1 MSESYHY
8 GQGKIEI
15 AERLAEGLGPWTW
28 IGDVSEMSGAPSE
41 ESFTHQES
49 YSGKKGSVR
58 KIYLGKTLLFNLTMF
73 QLDTENLARFMQG
86 TATSQTAGTVSAES
100 LGTVTAS
107 SVIELAHF
115 GVSDLVITD
124 SLADPGPATI
134 DPAHYEYDEFGTVT
148 FKTLPESPAPTMPL
162 KAAYSHSGYKQA
174 AFFNADRKEYAVRF
188 KGINLAEGGKNVL
201 VEFYK
206 CSSGLLN
213 QLSLITNGNQL
224 ASAQVQMEALLDT
237 SKPAD
242 GSLGQY
248 GRQVT
253 IGY

>member
-86 TATSQTAGTVSAES
+86 TATSQSAGTVSAES
-100 LGTVTAS
+100 LGTVTGS
-107 SVIELAHF
+107 SIIQLAHY

-124 SLADPGPATI
+124 SADPTPATI
-134 DPAHYEYDEFGTVT
+134 AASHYDYDEFGTVT
-148 FKTLPESPAPTMPL
+148 FKSLPNSPAPTMPL
-162 KAAYSHSGYKQA
+162 SAAYSHSAYNQA

-188 KGINLAEGGKNVL
+188 KGINLAEGDKKVL

-206 CSSGLLN
+206 CSAGLLN

-237 SKPAD
+237 SKPAS